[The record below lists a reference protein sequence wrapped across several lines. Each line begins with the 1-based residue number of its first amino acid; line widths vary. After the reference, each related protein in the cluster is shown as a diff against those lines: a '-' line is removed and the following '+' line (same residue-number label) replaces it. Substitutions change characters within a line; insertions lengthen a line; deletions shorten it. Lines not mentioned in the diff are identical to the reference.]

1 MTNHSTA
8 EAVASEVRAHMARQ
22 RKTQGDLAQA
32 LGIGEH
38 TAGRR
43 LRAEIPFDVIELEQ
57 IALWLDVP
65 VADLWPAATPPQA
78 ATA

>member
-8 EAVASEVRAHMARQ
+8 ERVAAEVRAQMARQ
-22 RKTQGDLAQA
+22 RKTQGDLAEA
-32 LGIGEH
+32 LGISEH

-43 LRAEIPFDVIELEQ
+43 MRALVPFDVVELER

-65 VADLWPAATPPQA
+65 VATLWGPGDTP
-78 ATA
+78 TAVAG